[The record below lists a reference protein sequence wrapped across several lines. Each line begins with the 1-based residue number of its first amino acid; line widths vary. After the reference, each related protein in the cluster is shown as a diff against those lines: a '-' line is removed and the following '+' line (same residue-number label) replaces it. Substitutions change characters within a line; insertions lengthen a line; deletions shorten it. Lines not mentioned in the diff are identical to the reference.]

1 MKLDSSKQ
9 PIDKSSQ
16 EVHAFLNDVKNF
28 EKLMPEN
35 ISKFEMVG
43 NDGFVFAL
51 SGMPEVALQK
61 KVSMPPNKLILEAA
75 GGKLDF
81 NLTID
86 ISEVTEN
93 SSEAQFIFTGDFN
106 AMIGMMVKGPI
117 SKLIE
122 TWVSNIPKAIN
133 TKG

>member
-1 MKLDSSKQ
+1 MKLDSPKLF
-9 PIDKSSQ
+9 IDKSSQ
-16 EVHAFLNDVKNF
+16 EVFDFLNDIKNF

-35 ISKFEMVG
+35 TSKFEMIG
-43 NDGFVFAL
+43 EDGFIFAL

-61 KVSMPPNKLILEAA
+61 KSSNSPNRLELGAA

-81 NLTID
+81 NLMAEVNEVSKD
-86 ISEVTEN
+86 SSEV
-93 SSEAQFIFTGDFN
+93 QFIFNGDFN

-122 TWVSNIPKAIN
+122 TWVNNIPNAI
-133 TKG
+133 